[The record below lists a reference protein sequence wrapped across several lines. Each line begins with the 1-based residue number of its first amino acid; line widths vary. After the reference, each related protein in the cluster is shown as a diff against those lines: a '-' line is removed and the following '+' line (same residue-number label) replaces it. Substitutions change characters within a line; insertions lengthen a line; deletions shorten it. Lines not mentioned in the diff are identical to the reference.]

1 MIFTNEDLEQIP
13 FTSKKYAN
21 QKSMYI
27 HKAAVDK
34 DHIYSLIS
42 QEAHMKALNDFG
54 WSAAYNLWVYL
65 CCNQDGYI
73 ENFSPTHIGQLAH
86 KDRRTIQ
93 RAVKELEDKGYLF
106 QVAENDYI
114 FFENP
119 NDNGCD
125 IDATSLGCSTS
136 VTSLNI
142 NKEENLDKKRCDI
155 DATGGATSVS
165 QGATLV
171 LQECDTGVY
180 SNIINNIDNINNN
193 IELSSQDKSAKATH
207 LFKESHVI
215 TKCDKG
221 VITKCNNGENDN
233 MDKVVH
239 MDKVVQV
246 SKNNEIK
253 NQHGQS
259 CPHDMDNLVHPTW
272 TKLSTNMDKVV
283 HSNITYNT
291 YNNTIDNTKL
301 SSHNSSTEVENCFK
315 ESHVITKCNNETC
328 DTGATGFVYN
338 SRIDG
343 EKDIDKVVHVLDKD
357 ELRPIHT
364 SDGAVVEL
372 PIRNILDGLKDALT
386 NKKNESTIKEIREKC
401 DLTEKQKKDIDDTL
415 DFWELDW

>member
-1 MIFTNEDLEQIP
+1 
-13 FTSKKYAN
+13 
-21 QKSMYI
+21 MYI

-125 IDATSLGCSTS
+125 TSATSLGCSTS

-142 NKEENLDKKRCDI
+142 NKEENLDKKGCDI

-193 IELSSQDKSAKATH
+193 IELSS
-207 LFKESHVI
+207 
-215 TKCDKG
+215 
-221 VITKCNNGENDN
+221 
-233 MDKVVH
+233 
-239 MDKVVQV
+239 
-246 SKNNEIK
+246 
-253 NQHGQS
+253 
-259 CPHDMDNLVHPTW
+259 
-272 TKLSTNMDKVV
+272 
-283 HSNITYNT
+283 
-291 YNNTIDNTKL
+291 
-301 SSHNSSTEVENCFK
+301 HNSSTKVENCFK
-315 ESHVITKCNNETC
+315 ESHVMP
-328 DTGATGFVYN
+328 
-338 SRIDG
+338 SRIDEENG
-343 EKDIDKVVHVLDKD
+343 NMDNSVHIDKVVHMDNVVQVGSSSAYTLSKD

-386 NKKNESTIKEIREKC
+386 NQKNEKVLREISEKC
-401 DLTEKQKKDIDDTL
+401 DLTEKQKKEIDDTL

>member
-1 MIFTNEDLEQIP
+1 
-13 FTSKKYAN
+13 
-21 QKSMYI
+21 MYI

-54 WSAAYNLWVYL
+54 WSAAYNLWIYL

-125 IDATSLGCSTS
+125 TSATSLGCDTS

-142 NKEENLDKKRCDI
+142 NNEENLDKKGCDI

-193 IELSSQDKSAKATH
+193 IELSS
-207 LFKESHVI
+207 
-215 TKCDKG
+215 
-221 VITKCNNGENDN
+221 
-233 MDKVVH
+233 
-239 MDKVVQV
+239 
-246 SKNNEIK
+246 
-253 NQHGQS
+253 
-259 CPHDMDNLVHPTW
+259 
-272 TKLSTNMDKVV
+272 
-283 HSNITYNT
+283 
-291 YNNTIDNTKL
+291 
-301 SSHNSSTEVENCFK
+301 HNSSTKVENCFK
-315 ESHVITKCNNETC
+315 ESHVYT
-328 DTGATGFVYN
+328 

-343 EKDIDKVVHVLDKD
+343 ENGNVDNSLREASVDNVVQVGSSSAHVLSKD

-386 NKKNESTIKEIREKC
+386 NQKNEKVLREISEEC
-401 DLTEKQKKDIDDTL
+401 DLTEEQKNEIDNTIELWRLGFQKD
-415 DFWELDW
+415 EM

>member
-54 WSAAYNLWVYL
+54 WSAAYNLWIYL

-125 IDATSLGCSTS
+125 TSATSLGCSTS

-142 NKEENLDKKRCDI
+142 NNEENLDKKGCDI

-193 IELSSQDKSAKATH
+193 IELSS
-207 LFKESHVI
+207 
-215 TKCDKG
+215 
-221 VITKCNNGENDN
+221 
-233 MDKVVH
+233 
-239 MDKVVQV
+239 
-246 SKNNEIK
+246 
-253 NQHGQS
+253 
-259 CPHDMDNLVHPTW
+259 
-272 TKLSTNMDKVV
+272 
-283 HSNITYNT
+283 
-291 YNNTIDNTKL
+291 
-301 SSHNSSTEVENCFK
+301 HNSSTKVENCFK
-315 ESHVITKCNNETC
+315 ESHVYT
-328 DTGATGFVYN
+328 
-338 SRIDG
+338 SRTDG
-343 EKDIDKVVHVLDKD
+343 ENGNMDNSLREASVDNSVHIDKVVHVLDKD

-386 NKKNESTIKEIREKC
+386 NQKNESTIKEIREKC
-401 DLTEKQKKDIDDTL
+401 DLTEKQKKEIDDTL
-415 DFWELDW
+415 DFWKLDW